1 MFVVY
6 TAMVDDSARF
16 LLIPGKLT
24 SNLTNAVAMARTPSI
39 ASHTNI
45 SYVSY
50 SLDPSAFDIT
60 IRRTTNGNQH
70 EKGAGESVC
79 KSWNEVF
86 FSRVHCSDMSWRD
99 WHIHT
104 NSIIVL
110 ANNFLSTDK
119 VPWKLVELCAYTMCD
134 WAARRGELES
144 RDSHICI
151 SPQIAECCRGDSTS
165 EIKPDDWEIW

>member
-86 FSRVHCSDMSWRD
+86 FPVFTVQTCREE
-99 WHIHT
+99 IG
-104 NSIIVL
+104 IYI
-110 ANNFLSTDK
+110 
-119 VPWKLVELCAYTMCD
+119 
-134 WAARRGELES
+134 
-144 RDSHICI
+144 
-151 SPQIAECCRGDSTS
+151 QILLLF
-165 EIKPDDWEIW
+165 